1 MDSARRV
8 VITGIGAVTPIGIG
22 VEGLW
27 EGLRRGR
34 SAVHEITRFDPSP
47 FRTRIAAQVDDF
59 HPTDHIEERRAR
71 RIDRFGQLSVASSRL
86 ALADAELDLA
96 RENPDRVGVM
106 MGTALGGVGMAE
118 TQHARYV
125 EGGLRAVDAS
135 LALMVFAG
143 AASCNVAIEFGVTGP
158 NSTNGMSCASGTIAI
173 GDGFR
178 AIRRGEADV
187 MLAGGAEAP
196 LAPLSFGAFAIIRAM
211 STRNEDPG
219 TASRPFDAERDG
231 FVMGEGAAVLVLEE
245 RGRAIARG
253 ARIYAE
259 LCGYGLTNDA
269 HHMTAPRP
277 DGAQAARAM
286 RLALAESEAASTEV
300 GYVNAHGSS
309 TPLNDSSETGAI
321 KQVFGEHARRLA
333 VSGTKGYYGHALGAS
348 GAIEA
353 AICALASQRAWL
365 PPTINLRTP
374 DPACD
379 LDYLADG
386 GREARPDYLMSNSF
400 GFGGINA
407 ALVFRRA
414 D

>member
-1 MDSARRV
+1 MAEPRRV
-8 VITGIGAVTPIGIG
+8 VITGIGAITPIGIG
-22 VEGLW
+22 VERLWSGL
-27 EGLRRGR
+27 EGAR
-34 SAVHEITRFDPSP
+34 SAVREITRFDPTP

-59 HPTDHIEERRAR
+59 HATDHIEERKAR
-71 RIDRFGQLSVASSRL
+71 RIDRFGQFSVAASRM
-86 ALADAELDLA
+86 ALADAGLDPA
-96 RENPDRVGVM
+96 REDRDRVGVM

-118 TQHARYV
+118 EQHARYV
-125 EGGLRAVDAS
+125 EGGVRAVDPG

-143 AASCNVAIEFGVTGP
+143 AASCNVAIAFGVSGP

-178 AIRRGEADV
+178 AIVRGDADV

-211 STRNEDPG
+211 STRNDDPG
-219 TASRPFDAERDG
+219 TASRPFDADRDG

-245 RGRAIARG
+245 RGRALARG

-269 HHMTAPRP
+269 HHMTAPRA

-286 RLALAESEAASTEV
+286 RAALAEAGVQPAGV

-309 TPLNDSSETGAI
+309 TPLNDSTETLAI
-321 KQVFGEHARRLA
+321 RQVFGEHAERLA
-333 VSGTKGYYGHALGAS
+333 ISGTKGYYGHALGAS

-353 AICALASQRAWL
+353 AICALASHRGWL
-365 PPTINLRTP
+365 PPTLNLATP

-379 LDYLADG
+379 LDYLATG
-386 GREARPDYLMSNSF
+386 GRAARPDYLLSNSF

-407 ALVFRRA
+407 ALVLRRA

>member
-22 VEGLW
+22 VKGLW
-27 EGLRRGR
+27 EGLQRGR
-34 SAVHEITRFDPSP
+34 SAVREITRFDPSP

-231 FVMGEGAAVLVLEE
+231 FVMGEGASVLVLEE
-245 RGRAIARG
+245 RGRAMARG

-286 RLALAESEAASTEV
+286 RLALAESHVAPTEV

-321 KQVFGEHARRLA
+321 KQVFGDHARRLA

-386 GREARPDYLMSNSF
+386 GRPARPDYLMSNSF

>member
-1 MDSARRV
+1 MAEPRRV
-8 VITGIGAVTPIGIG
+8 VITGIGAITPIGIG

-27 EGLRRGR
+27 SGLEGAR
-34 SAVHEITRFDPSP
+34 SAVREITRFDPAP

-59 HPTDHIEERRAR
+59 HASDHIEERKAR
-71 RIDRFGQLSVASSRL
+71 RIDRFGQFSVAASRM

-96 RENPDRVGVM
+96 REDRDRIGVM

-118 TQHARYV
+118 EQHARYV
-125 EGGLRAVDAS
+125 EGGVRAVDPG

-143 AASCNVAIEFGVTGP
+143 AASCNVAIAFGVSGP

-178 AIRRGEADV
+178 AIVRGDADV

-211 STRNEDPG
+211 STRNDDPG

-245 RGRAIARG
+245 RRHALARG

-269 HHMTAPRP
+269 HHMTAPRA

-286 RLALAESEAASTEV
+286 RMALAEAAVRPAAV

-309 TPLNDSSETGAI
+309 TPLNTPPRPWPSGRCSASTPSNWPSAAPRATTATPSEPAAPSRRPSAPWRATGA
-321 KQVFGEHARRLA
+321 GSRRR
-333 VSGTKGYYGHALGAS
+333 STS
-348 GAIEA
+348 
-353 AICALASQRAWL
+353 R
-365 PPTINLRTP
+365 PPTPPATSTTSRRVGGLRGPTT
-374 DPACD
+374 
-379 LDYLADG
+379 
-386 GREARPDYLMSNSF
+386 S
-400 GFGGINA
+400 
-407 ALVFRRA
+407 
-414 D
+414 